1 MYNIDG
7 MMEWS
12 GAWIKA
18 EGKEGQTYRQ
28 IPFIRR
34 NAELRALPSNIT
46 LLPTTLKSAPIPDRA
61 VSHHSLTL
69 TPQVAIRQQQLANLA
84 PVALVLRVAQG

>member
-46 LLPTTLKSAPIPDRA
+46 LLPTDWR
-61 VSHHSLTL
+61 
-69 TPQVAIRQQQLANLA
+69 
-84 PVALVLRVAQG
+84 